1 MLRYHLLDSV
11 FPPKRISVYI
21 YICIHMYVCVESE
34 WGWTCIGKHSY
45 VRDDQV
51 GVVCLFVILVKVSL
65 CSRSPVSCQMLRDAS
80 LPNGRTFWAFR
91 VYYKHRHTHREG
103 GGGGSRTTR
112 PTPPHVPQAAAKA
125 RSHLSTTGK
134 APHLKHTLTLL
145 AVNFK
150 YPCPLFRHDKHQA
163 AVMKHRIVRASN
175 WVPGTTGCLWAV
187 VWQSA

>member
-103 GGGGSRTTR
+103 GGGGVSNHAPDTPACPSSSRQGEKPPFDDR
-112 PTPPHVPQAAAKA
+112 KGPTFKTHTHPFGCKLQIP
-125 RSHLSTTGK
+125 LSS
-134 APHLKHTLTLL
+134 
-145 AVNFK
+145 F
-150 YPCPLFRHDKHQA
+150 
-163 AVMKHRIVRASN
+163 SS
-175 WVPGTTGCLWAV
+175 W
-187 VWQSA
+187 